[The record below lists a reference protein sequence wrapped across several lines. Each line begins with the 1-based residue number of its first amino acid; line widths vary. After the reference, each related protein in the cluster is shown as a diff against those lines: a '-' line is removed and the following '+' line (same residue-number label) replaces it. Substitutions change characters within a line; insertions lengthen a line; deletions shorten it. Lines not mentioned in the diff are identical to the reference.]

1 MNTIANK
8 PAISFKGNY
17 FFKGDNTTGIAS
29 LPRQLIQIKNSYVDQ
44 NKDGTLL
51 LTNGDRKER
60 ETIFRAM
67 KEVYKG
73 SKDEQINKE
82 INQAFAQRAVTI
94 NVNALRQWPRQ

>member
-8 PAISFKGNY
+8 PAISFKGN
-17 FFKGDNTTGIAS
+17 NTTGIAS

-82 INQAFAQRAVTI
+82 INQFASLI
-94 NVNALRQWPRQ
+94 ALYISLSE

>member
-8 PAISFKGNY
+8 PAISFKGN
-17 FFKGDNTTGIAS
+17 NTTGIAS